1 MAGLSQEEFDRIFV
15 DWYTQLRNF
24 VYYKTGDMQISEDI
38 VQDTFLKVWEKR
50 ESIRKDTIKPLLYR
64 IANNLF
70 LNRID
75 HEKVQLRFASD
86 NVKNEYSAAPDFEL
100 EMREFDERLQ
110 RSLSELDEKNRV
122 VFLMNRIDDLTYRE
136 IAETLGLS
144 QKAVEKRMGKA
155 LAFLKEKLD
164 VKI

>member
-1 MAGLSQEEFDRIFV
+1 MAGLSQEEFDRIFL
-15 DWYTQLRNF
+15 DWYAQLRNF
-24 VYYKTGDMQISEDI
+24 IYYKTGDMQVSEDI

-50 ESIRKDTIKPLLYR
+50 EGIRIDTVKPLLYT

-75 HEKVQLRFASD
+75 HEKVLLKFSAD
-86 NVKNEYSAAPDFEL
+86 YTLNEYSSAPDFDL

-110 RSLSELDEKNRV
+110 RSISELDDKSRV
-122 VFLMNRIDDLTYRE
+122 VFLMNRIDDMTYRE
-136 IAETLGLS
+136 IAQTLGLS

-155 LAFLKEKLD
+155 LSFLKEKLN

>member
-15 DWYTQLRNF
+15 DWYGQLRNF
-24 VYYKTGDMQISEDI
+24 IYYKSGDMQISEDI
-38 VQDTFLKVWEKR
+38 VQDTFLKVWERR
-50 ESIRKDTIKPLLYR
+50 EGIRIDTVKSLLYR

-75 HEKVQLRFASD
+75 HEKVQLKFASD
-86 NVKNEYSAAPDFEL
+86 YATIQYTSAPDFDL
-100 EMREFDERLQ
+100 EMKEFDERLQ

-136 IAETLGLS
+136 IAEALGLS